1 MSKKISSLAEPRF
14 QVYFLCL
21 VLFAGV
27 TALLGD
33 YLVAVAELAIV
44 GVLYAVYCR
53 QLRRQCWPRFRQRQ
67 HGQIDRTASFSPGH

>member
-53 QLRRQCWPRFRQRQ
+53 QLRRRQLKCTF
-67 HGQIDRTASFSPGH
+67 HLDRILRREYQKRLW